1 MPFLVG
7 FANPCGCVLPL
18 EIVVNCDVDT
28 DETPL
33 VSVDDFGILADTS
46 DSVCEN
52 HDGCCFSGSW
62 LVCRF
67 LGFGCCLVPVLCR
80 GAGQVALAFY
90 IGLTE
95 LVAFLLIPCSPCAHF
110 FLHRLLHRRI
120 AFLLASRKEAS
131 RHAVCKQFQ
140 GLLAE
145 YPDCKRS
152 LQSAEGCRQKGA
164 EIGVLPYPG
173 ACIQSRCLYLRK
185 VKSVKYGEQQSP
197 MQTVRIT
204 ARNKVYNK
212 RTNTIRY
219 HMFMNVNQTKFH
231 TQVLNIRYTH

>member
-1 MPFLVG
+1 M
-7 FANPCGCVLPL
+7 
-18 EIVVNCDVDT
+18 
-28 DETPL
+28 
-33 VSVDDFGILADTS
+33 
-46 DSVCEN
+46 
-52 HDGCCFSGSW
+52 
-62 LVCRF
+62 VCRF
-67 LGFGCCLVPVLCR
+67 LGFGCCMIPMLCR

-164 EIGVLPYPG
+164 GIAGFTP
-173 ACIQSRCLYLRK
+173 RCLHP
-185 VKSVKYGEQQSP
+185 EP
-197 MQTVRIT
+197 MPLSSQGKKREVRRATVTHETVRIT
-204 ARNKVYNK
+204 
-212 RTNTIRY
+212 IRE
-219 HMFMNVNQTKFH
+219 QGGK
-231 TQVLNIRYTH
+231 

>member
-1 MPFLVG
+1 MAVGWSAVSLVLVVVLFLCFIG
-7 FANPCGCVLPL
+7 VLVRL
-18 EIVVNCDVDT
+18 
-28 DETPL
+28 L
-33 VSVDDFGILADTS
+33 V
-46 DSVCEN
+46 
-52 HDGCCFSGSW
+52 
-62 LVCRF
+62 
-67 LGFGCCLVPVLCR
+67 
-80 GAGQVALAFY
+80 FY

-164 EIGVLPYPG
+164 GIAGFSPG

-197 MQTVRIT
+197 MKSMRIT
-204 ARNKVYNK
+204 AREQGGK
-212 RTNTIRY
+212 
-219 HMFMNVNQTKFH
+219 
-231 TQVLNIRYTH
+231 

>member
-1 MPFLVG
+1 
-7 FANPCGCVLPL
+7 
-18 EIVVNCDVDT
+18 
-28 DETPL
+28 
-33 VSVDDFGILADTS
+33 
-46 DSVCEN
+46 VCEN
-52 HDGCCFSGSW
+52 HNVVVLWQLVGLPFPWFWLLFGSCALSGCWSGCS
-62 LVCRF
+62 V
-67 LGFGCCLVPVLCR
+67 
-80 GAGQVALAFY
+80 FY

-164 EIGVLPYPG
+164 GIAGFSPS
-173 ACIQSRCLYLRK
+173 ACIQSRCL
-185 VKSVKYGEQQSP
+185 
-197 MQTVRIT
+197 
-204 ARNKVYNK
+204 
-212 RTNTIRY
+212 
-219 HMFMNVNQTKFH
+219 
-231 TQVLNIRYTH
+231 